1 MKAALLLN
9 GAAYCRELPKDRL
22 IYCCD
27 GAYRWAKGRAEIYKN
42 IGDFDSLDEVPY
54 PAPEE
59 VYPSEKDFTD
69 GEIALRKMIEEGA
82 DDIEVYGAFGGRKT
96 TSSATCTF
104 FISAH
109 MRGVNMRLISESTIA
124 FLGSGVIDFSGF
136 AGKTIS
142 VFPFSAPCI

>member
-9 GAAYCRELPKDRL
+9 GAPYGGELPKDRL

-82 DDIEVYGAFGGRKT
+82 DDIEVYGAFGVTAVLVGC
-96 TSSATCTF
+96 SW
-104 FISAH
+104 
-109 MRGVNMRLISESTIA
+109 NY
-124 FLGSGVIDFSGF
+124 FLQRSFVYRPVRMNFHL
-136 AGKTIS
+136 KKKQNR
-142 VFPFSAPCI
+142 

>member
-9 GAAYCRELPKDRL
+9 GAPYGGELPKDRL

-42 IGDFDSLDEVPY
+42 IGDFDSLDEVPN

-82 DDIEVYGAFGGRKT
+82 DDIEVYGAFGGREDH
-96 TSSATCTF
+96 
-104 FISAH
+104 FIGNLHLLYFAH
-109 MRGVNMRLISESTIA
+109 MRGVNMRLISEI
-124 FLGSGVIDFSGF
+124 
-136 AGKTIS
+136 
-142 VFPFSAPCI
+142 P